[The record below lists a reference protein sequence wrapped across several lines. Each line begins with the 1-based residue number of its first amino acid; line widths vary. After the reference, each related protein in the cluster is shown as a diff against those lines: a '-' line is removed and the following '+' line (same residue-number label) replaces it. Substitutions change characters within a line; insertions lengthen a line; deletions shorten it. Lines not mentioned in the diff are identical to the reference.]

1 MNASTPEAEY
11 LDQSRATE
19 LNVFFSIPIPLVV
32 LTTALRL
39 FVRLAIT
46 PKGRLAID
54 DYLMLCA
61 TVGVAIYLA
70 DPKHRLTRPSRS
82 MDIWTESLCKG
93 PPYGYGRH
101 MEAVSSA
108 DYNTFEMGNYI
119 FSHCYDVAIAT
130 TKLSVL
136 ALYHRIFVIPF
147 FRPLVILT
155 SAFVVVWLFTMEVIL
170 LVGWHPISSWWTGEG
185 IDPIHL
191 TRFAYYTNITNM
203 VADLWIFAMPIPVL
217 LKLQT
222 GLNKRIGLCF
232 LFSFGLGTCAIS
244 AVRLRWVFSMASQD
258 VTWEEVPLGILSAW
272 EACMG
277 VLCGNLPV
285 VYKALKSFCARLVS
299 VPRGHSQDQIALQHR
314 GGSKNSPDESH
325 DGERRAGEWVR
336 LREGFRTWSMWKIPS
351 LDYHQL
357 ALILTQLPQYHIGLT
372 KDEIHMANWISTLG
386 LNLGRI

>member
-11 LDQSRATE
+11 VDQSRATE
-19 LNVFFSIPIPLVV
+19 LNVFFSIPIPLTV

-46 PKGRLAID
+46 PKGTLAID

-61 TVGVAIYLA
+61 TMG
-70 DPKHRLTRPSRS
+70 
-82 MDIWTESLCKG
+82 IWTESPRKG

-147 FRPLVILT
+147 FRRLVILT
-155 SAFVVVWLFTMEVIL
+155 SAFVVVWFFTMEVIL

-217 LKLQT
+217 LNLQT

-285 VYKALKSFCARLVS
+285 VYKALRSFCARLVS
-299 VPRGHSQDQIALQHR
+299 VPRGPSQDQVALQHQR
-314 GGSKNSPDESH
+314 GSKSRPDESQ
-325 DGERRAGEWVR
+325 DGERLAGEWVR
-336 LREGFRTWSMWKIPS
+336 LRG
-351 LDYHQL
+351 
-357 ALILTQLPQYHIGLT
+357 GLT
-372 KDEIHMANWISTLG
+372 NMETV
-386 LNLGRI
+386 